1 MQPSEIK
8 PYHRFPIHGD
18 SNNLIRLYNTGTDQR
33 SHQFR
38 TNVKHD
44 KFKFARQPGGQS
56 DMV

>member
-18 SNNLIRLYNTGTDQR
+18 SNNLIRLYNTGTDQQ

-44 KFKFARQPGGQS
+44 KFKFAR
-56 DMV
+56 